1 MITEVLLVLALY
13 LILFY
18 ICWRFRRLI
27 KKMASVEDVLND
39 NEFFGDVVD
48 TPKEATEQH
57 KKPEELKS
65 IIDKGRVGHKWTH
78 KRVDKASDEIIN
90 KTYTEYKQR
99 ELNEKGEKTGKA
111 LGKHG
116 DGLKSKMLKNYDKTL
131 GMTQSLKIK
140 WQI

>member
-90 KTYTEYKQR
+90 KTYAKYKQR
-99 ELNEKGEKTGKA
+99 ERMKKVEKLERP
-111 LGKHG
+111 
-116 DGLKSKMLKNYDKTL
+116 
-131 GMTQSLKIK
+131 
-140 WQI
+140 